1 MTDQQPDS
9 SLNEDCVFERAQA
22 ILGHQFNDKDLLKLA
37 LTHSSLSDSRYD
49 SNERLEFLGDA
60 VLGCLVCERI
70 FHRFPEHLEG
80 EMTKIKSAAVSRRT
94 CADIAHTLSLPEL
107 IMVGKGMQADTLPR
121 SLAAAIVESLLG
133 ALYIDAG
140 LDKVKEFLTP
150 LIDPILTDA
159 NESGHQRNFKS
170 VLQQHAQQVL
180 GCPPQYRVIEE
191 KGPDHAK
198 SFKVVVDVGDRRF
211 AHSWGNSK
219 KQAEQQAALN
229 ALQELNLVIKTSN
242 GRYKLVDQEDNGEG
256 TELTSEADD
265 GTGAQTSIASVTD
278 VNETE

>member
-1 MTDQQPDS
+1 MATPQPEPLQDQDAA
-9 SLNEDCVFERAQA
+9 LVRAEA
-22 ILGHQFNDKDLLKLA
+22 VLGHTFNDKSLLQLA

-70 FHRFPEHLEG
+70 YERFPEHLEG

-94 CADIAHTLSLPEL
+94 CADIASDLDLTDL
-107 IMVGKGMQADTLPR
+107 ILVGKGMQNTGPLPR
-121 SLAAAIVESLLG
+121 SLAAAIVEALIG
-133 ALYIDAG
+133 ALYLDAG
-140 LDKVKEFLTP
+140 LDAVKRFLLP
-150 LIDPILTDA
+150 LIDPVITDA

-180 GCPPQYRVIEE
+180 NTPPQYRVVDE

-198 SFKVVVDVGDRRF
+198 SFQVRVEIGDRHF
-211 AHSWGNSK
+211 EPSWGNSK

-229 ALQELNLVIKTSN
+229 ALKEMNLVVRS
-242 GRYKLVDQEDNGEG
+242 GSGCYKLTENGDDE
-256 TELTSEADD
+256 ELT
-265 GTGAQTSIASVTD
+265 GK
-278 VNETE
+278 

>member
-1 MTDQQPDS
+1 MSDQQPDPPS
-9 SLNEDCVFERAQA
+9 NQASVFERAQA
-22 ILGHQFNDKDLLKLA
+22 ILGHTFNDQDLLKLS

-60 VLGCLVCERI
+60 VLGCIVCERI
-70 FHRFPEHLEG
+70 YHRFPEHLEG

-94 CADIAHTLSLPEL
+94 CADIAHTLNLPEL
-107 IMVGKGMQADTLPR
+107 IMVGKGMQADALPR

-140 LDKVKEFLTP
+140 LDAVKAFLTP

-170 VLQQHAQQVL
+170 VLQQHAQQEL

-198 SFKVVVDVGDRRF
+198 AFNVVVEVGEQRF
-211 AHSWGNSK
+211 GSSWGNSK

-229 ALQELNLVIKTSN
+229 ALQELNLVTKTDDGCYVLVEN
-242 GRYKLVDQEDNGEG
+242 GDG
-256 TELTSEADD
+256 TELTTEADD
-265 GTGAQTSIASVTD
+265 GEATTGDAG
-278 VNETE
+278 